1 MAEVGKVCLL
11 PTEEM
16 FSFSDLYALF
26 FSPVFFFV
34 AAVLF
39 LVSFLL
45 REFQTRWILEL
56 VLSNFLQ
63 LCFPFFSPCCCCC
76 SSGALRFRDQS
87 VRAFA
92 SA

>member
-16 FSFSDLYALF
+16 FSFSDLYAPF
-26 FSPVFFFV
+26 FFRVFFFV

-45 REFQTRWILEL
+45 REFQTRSILEL
-56 VLSNFLQ
+56 VLFNFLQ
-63 LCFPFFSPCCCCC
+63 LCFLFFFPLLLLLFRGFAIQRPVCACIC
-76 SSGALRFRDQS
+76 SA
-87 VRAFA
+87 
-92 SA
+92 

>member
-16 FSFSDLYALF
+16 FSFSDLYA
-26 FSPVFFFV
+26 PFFFECFS
-34 AAVLF
+34 L
-39 LVSFLL
+39 LL
-45 REFQTRWILEL
+45 RSCFFLATGVPNSIDFRARSFEL
-56 VLSNFLQ
+56 FATLLSL
-63 LCFPFFSPCCCCC
+63 FSPCCCCC
-76 SSGALRFRDQS
+76 SGALRFVDLS

>member
-16 FSFSDLYALF
+16 FSFSDLYA
-26 FSPVFFFV
+26 PVFFRVFFFI

-45 REFQTRWILEL
+45 REFQTRSILEL
-56 VLSNFLQ
+56 VLLNFLQ
-63 LCFPFFSPCCCCC
+63 LCFLLFFPCCCCC
-76 SSGALRFRDQS
+76 SDALRSRDLS